1 MSKQY
6 KYIKIGLASPE
17 EIYSWSHGEVLKHET
32 INYRTLKPEPDGL
45 FCEEIFG
52 PSKDY
57 QCACGKSKRNT
68 DKGKICDK
76 CGVEITE
83 AKVRRERLGHIKLA
97 SPVVHTWF
105 LRNSPSPLAT
115 LLDIKTKDLEEIVY
129 LASYIVISA
138 DKSTGLVKK
147 QILSESEYSVKSEEF
162 PGQFVAKTGAEA
174 VKILLKEINLAEE
187 EKILRR
193 KLKSSSKQRR
203 DRVIKR
209 LEIVE
214 SFLKSDNKPE
224 WMILEVLPVIPPS
237 LRPMVQLEGGRFAT
251 TDLND
256 LYRRILNRN
265 NRLKKQYEQNAPHL
279 ITKNEK
285 RMLQEAVDA
294 LIDNSKRGKKAA
306 VDRNHSLKSLS
317 DMLRG
322 KQGRFRQNLLGKRVD
337 YSGRSVIVV
346 GPQLRMYQCGIPKEM
361 ALILFKPFV
370 LRELMKAGNSIAVAN
385 KICDNQEDNVWGI
398 LEEVIREHPVLLN
411 RAPSLHR
418 LGIQAFEPV
427 LIEGK
432 AIRLHPLVCT
442 PFNADFDGD
451 QMAVHVP
458 LSLEAQAEAR
468 LLMLAS
474 NNILN
479 PKDGKPVVTPSQD
492 MILGNYYL
500 TLERA
505 GEANEGH
512 FYKDFNE
519 AYMAYKNGA
528 ITLYTRIFVDIS
540 YLPESKF
547 ANANNP
553 SKYLFTTLGKMIFN
567 NILPVE
573 FPYLNEPEEANLTNA
588 TPAKYFLDI
597 KNGKTVESM
606 LQNKEVSPFKKKFI
620 ARIIAE
626 VFKRFQITETSKML
640 DRIKDLGFQYSTI
653 AGLTI
658 SAADVLDYKGKA
670 ERIGQAEAKIDQ
682 ITEMYELGLLTNK
695 ERKKLV
701 EKEWQDAR
709 NQIQEG
715 LWKELSQQKD
725 NHIFMMADSGS
736 RGNASNFAQLAGMRG
751 LMSNTAGE
759 TIEVPV
765 KANFREGLS
774 VSEFFISTHGA
785 RKGSTDT
792 ALKTAESGYLTR
804 RLVDVSQNV
813 VISTVDCNTEKGMY
827 VEGIIDDSNKVVVPV
842 HERCIGRFAAKDVIN
857 EATGE
862 VIVKRNEMI
871 DEDIAAQI
879 LAAGIKR
886 VCLRTNLTCNA
897 ATGVCMY
904 CYGRNLATNM
914 VVEVGEAVGTIAA
927 QSIGEPGTQLTMRTF
942 HTGGVAST
950 ADITQ
955 GLPRVQE
962 LFEAR
967 KPKGKATISE
977 IDGTVRSIEKT
988 KAGLAVT
995 IKNDETNEEKI
1006 YSIDATSE
1014 LLIKTN
1020 SKIKRGEKLMKGSI
1034 APKELLRILDAEAVQ
1049 KYIVEEVQKVY
1060 RSQSVEISDK
1070 HIEIIV
1076 RQMMRKVNVVQE
1088 GDTDLLPGR
1097 EVSLADFKNA
1107 SKKALA
1113 EGGNLPIG
1121 KPLLLGITKAAL
1133 ASDSFLSAASFQETT
1148 RILTSAAIQSKSDS
1162 LSGLKENVTIGG
1174 LIPAGTGILVEDTF
1188 ECEHRPEDEDETIY
1202 ENVMNSLEKLAEE
1215 DSSEGEE
1222 DNENF
1227 DEALDESFDEG
1238 ADFIDET
1245 ELLEE

>member
-1 MSKQY
+1 MSTQY

-17 EIYSWSHGEVLKHET
+17 EILSWSHGEVLKHET

-45 FCEEIFG
+45 FCEKIFG
-52 PSKDY
+52 PQKDY

-83 AKVRRERLGHIKLA
+83 AKVRRERLGHITLA

-105 LRNSPSPLAT
+105 LRNSSSPLAT

-138 DKSTGLVKK
+138 DKDTGLVKK
-147 QILSESEYSVKSEEF
+147 QILTESEYSVKSEQYPSKF
-162 PGQFVAKTGAEA
+162 KALTGAEA
-174 VKILLKEINLAEE
+174 VKTLLKEIDLEKE

-209 LEIVE
+209 LEIIE
-214 SFLKSDNKPE
+214 SFLQSDNKPE
-224 WMILEVLPVIPPS
+224 WMILEVLPVIPPD

-265 NRLKKQYEQNAPHL
+265 NRLKKQFEQNAPHL

-294 LIDNSKRGKKAA
+294 LIDNSKRGKKA
-306 VDRNHSLKSLS
+306 VVEKNHHLKSLS

-346 GPQLRMYQCGIPKEM
+346 GPSLKMYQCGIPKEM
-361 ALILFKPFV
+361 ALTLFKPFV
-370 LRELMKAGNSIAVAN
+370 LRELIKAGNSIAVAS
-385 KICDNQEDNVWGI
+385 KACDNQDDSVWSI

-411 RAPSLHR
+411 RAPTLHR

-500 TLERA
+500 TLERK
-505 GEANEGH
+505 GRPNEGH
-512 FYKDFNE
+512 FYKDFDE
-519 AYMAYKNGA
+519 AYMAYKNDN
-528 ITLYTRIFVDIS
+528 ITLHTRIFVDPS
-540 YLPESKF
+540 YLSAEKF
-547 ANANNP
+547 ANNKGQG
-553 SKYLFTTLGKMIFN
+553 KYLFTTLGKMIFN
-567 NILPVE
+567 SILPDE
-573 FPYLNEPEEANLTNA
+573 FPYLNEPTEENLCIA
-588 TPAKYFLDI
+588 TPNKYFLDFS
-597 KNGKTVESM
+597 NPENTYEA
-606 LQNKEVSPFKKKFI
+606 LLAREEVQPFKKKNI

-626 VFKRFQITETSKML
+626 VFKRFQITETSRML
-640 DRIKDLGFQYSTI
+640 DRIKDLGFKYSTI

-658 SAADVLDYKGKA
+658 SAADVLDYQGKQV
-670 ERIGQAEAKIDQ
+670 RISEADKKIDE
-682 ITEMYELGLLTNK
+682 ITLMYNLGQLTNK

-701 EKEWQDAR
+701 EKEWSDAR
-709 NQIQEG
+709 NEIQDG
-715 LWKELSQQKD
+715 LWAELAKQKD
-725 NHIFMMADSGS
+725 NHIFMMSDSGS

-751 LMSNTAGE
+751 LMANTAGE

-765 KANFREGLS
+765 KANFREGLT
-774 VSEFFISTHGA
+774 VSEFFISTHGS

-804 RLVDVSQNV
+804 RLVDVSQDV
-813 VISTVDCNTEKGMY
+813 IISTIDCGTEKGMY
-827 VEGIIDDSNKVVVPV
+827 VEDIIDEGGKVVVTV
-842 HERCIGRFAAKDVIN
+842 ADRVIGRFAAKDLVHP
-857 EATGE
+857 ETGE
-862 VIVKRNEMI
+862 LICKRNELFTEEMASI
-871 DEDIAAQI
+871 ISN
-879 LAAGIKR
+879 AGIKS
-886 VCLRTNLTCNA
+886 VAIRTNLTCDA
-897 ATGVCMY
+897 KTGVCMM
-904 CYGRNLATNM
+904 CYGRNLATNK
-914 VVEVGEAVGTIAA
+914 VVEVGEAVGTVAA

-942 HTGGVAST
+942 HTGGVASA

-977 IDGTVRSIEKT
+977 IDGVVDDIQKT
-988 KAGLAVT
+988 KNGLAIT
-995 IKNDETNEEKI
+995 IMNDTEEKN
-1006 YSIDATSE
+1006 YTVDATSE
-1014 LLIKTN
+1014 LLVSVGSEIH
-1020 SKIKRGEKLMKGSI
+1020 RGEKLMKGSI
-1034 APKELLRILDAEAVQ
+1034 HPKELLRIKDAEAVQ

-1076 RQMMRKVNVVQE
+1076 RQMMRKLIVVQE
-1088 GDTDLLPGR
+1088 GDTELLPGR
-1097 EVSLADFKNA
+1097 DVSINEYRDACAKVF
-1107 SKKALA
+1107 A
-1113 EGGNLPIG
+1113 EGGTLPTA

-1133 ASDSFLSAASFQETT
+1133 ACQSFLSACSFQETT
-1148 RILTSAAIQSKSDS
+1148 RILTQAAIQSKTDY
-1162 LSGLKENVTIGG
+1162 LVGLKENVIIGG
-1174 LIPAGTGILVEDTF
+1174 LIPAGTGVLFEDEF
-1188 ECEHRPEDEDETIY
+1188 ECEHRPEDENIY
-1202 ENVMNSLEKLAEE
+1202 QEINEQIEQDMSLEDEE
-1215 DSSEGEE
+1215 DL
-1222 DNENF
+1222 D
-1227 DEALDESFDEG
+1227 DEFVTDEYLDELDASLDEV
-1238 ADFIDET
+1238 
-1245 ELLEE
+1245 EEIE